1 MPKSSIDYEELHGL
15 RVFISHYK
23 SAFEAKYGTYSSYDV
38 NKPAGPQAVLSTI
51 LDRIAELERK

>member
-23 SAFEAKYGTYSSYDV
+23 LKFKYDV
-38 NKPAGPQAVLSTI
+38 DIPAGPQAVISEIET
-51 LDRIAELERK
+51 RIAELERK

>member
-23 SAFEAKYGTYSSYDV
+23 LAFKDKYDV
-38 NKPAGPQAVLSTI
+38 DIPAGPQAVISEIQT
-51 LDRIAELERK
+51 RIAELERK